1 MRFTMRQLE
10 YFVATCDAGSVTE
23 AAMRIPVAQ
32 SSVSAAI
39 AQLEAA
45 LDVQLFIRHHAQGVS
60 PTTAGREFPTR
71 ARDLLR
77 QASELERFASE
88 LTHGLSGPL
97 ELGCLVP
104 IAPVVAPSL
113 CRSFLEAHP
122 AVSLQLTEAGQSD
135 LLGRLRDGSLSVALT
150 YDLELAGDIAFE
162 PLAELPPHAV
172 FAADHPA
179 AGRDTVEMRELAA
192 ETLVLLDLPHSREY
206 FRSLFVAAG
215 VDPTIGHRSAQPE
228 AIRTFVANGYG
239 YTIINALPRI
249 DQALDGRRLVTVPI
263 AGAPRAMVLGL
274 ARLASARQTRV
285 VSGFAEHCRREIAAA
300 LVPGVGAGD

>member
-23 AAMRIPVAQ
+23 AALRIPVAQ

-39 AQLEAA
+39 AQLEVA
-45 LDVQLFIRHHAQGVS
+45 LDIQLFIRHHAQGVS
-60 PTTAGREFPTR
+60 PTTAGREFLAR

-77 QASELERFASE
+77 QATELERFASE
-88 LTHGLSGPL
+88 LTHDLSGPL

-104 IAPVVAPSL
+104 IAPVIAPAL
-113 CRSFLEAHP
+113 CRTFLEEHP
-122 AVSLQLTEAGQSD
+122 AVSLALVEAGQAP
-135 LLGRLRDGSLSVALT
+135 LLEGLRDGTLSVALT
-150 YDLELAGDIAFE
+150 YDLELADDILFE

-172 FAADHPA
+172 FAPDHPLA
-179 AGRDTVEMRELAA
+179 ARASVQMAELAE

-206 FRSLFVAAG
+206 FRSLFAAAG
-215 VDPTIGHRSAQPE
+215 VTPRIGHRSAQPE
-228 AIRTFVANGYG
+228 AIRTFVANRYG

-249 DQALDGRRLVTVPI
+249 DQALDGRRVVTVPI
-263 AGAPRAMVLGL
+263 VGDPRAMVLGL

-285 VSGFAEHCRREIAAA
+285 VTGFIEHCREAIAAA
-300 LVPGVGAGD
+300 LVPGIPQ